1 MKTILSTILFIAL
14 TTASFAQVKSNAKA
28 DKEDISYIEI
38 SKEKFAEIEAKMN
51 KQPFWSPIKIEGYK
65 KAELVAFYMQSYNE
79 KTISTWVDFAYK
91 KMQKFEKS
99 KPTKEQI
106 IEFEKIIKLPRTKEN
121 AFNFMMLMTKIQ
133 IETVGY

>member
-1 MKTILSTILFIAL
+1 
-14 TTASFAQVKSNAKA
+14 
-28 DKEDISYIEI
+28 
-38 SKEKFAEIEAKMN
+38 MN